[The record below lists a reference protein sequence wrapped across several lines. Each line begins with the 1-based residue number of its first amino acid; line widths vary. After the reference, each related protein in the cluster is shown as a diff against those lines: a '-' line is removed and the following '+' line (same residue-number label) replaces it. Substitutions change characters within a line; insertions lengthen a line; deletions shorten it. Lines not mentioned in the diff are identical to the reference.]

1 MFLQKTYP
9 ARNFNVSKL
18 NCYPCMPRITI
29 AYYTER
35 QCFGYVATDREHGDG
50 EGMGGRLILIG
61 VVFTDLCRDLQKT
74 IASQPAAAPPSQPE
88 YQKPKG
94 AGKEEGRRGGRE
106 RGCGLSWLLLG

>member
-1 MFLQKTYP
+1 
-9 ARNFNVSKL
+9 
-18 NCYPCMPRITI
+18 
-29 AYYTER
+29 
-35 QCFGYVATDREHGDG
+35 
-50 EGMGGRLILIG
+50 MGGRLILIG

-94 AGKEEGRRGGRE
+94 AGKEEGRRGGGEEGRKRE